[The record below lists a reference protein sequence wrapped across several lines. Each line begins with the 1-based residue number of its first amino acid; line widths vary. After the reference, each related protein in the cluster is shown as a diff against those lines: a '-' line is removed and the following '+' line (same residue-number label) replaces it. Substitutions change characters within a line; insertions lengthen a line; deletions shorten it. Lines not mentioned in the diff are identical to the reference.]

1 MCKVIC
7 ITNRALCS
15 DFFSQLERV
24 AAARPDRIILREKDL
39 TESEY
44 ISLAKKAKGIC
55 EGYGVVL
62 TLHSFVS
69 AAKQVGVRSIQLPM
83 PVLEGL
89 DDSEIKWFDEV
100 GVSCH
105 SAQDAEYAKKRGA
118 AFITLGHIFD
128 TDCKKGLPGRG
139 VRFLSEVCKAVSL
152 PVYAIGGIDTL
163 RAGAVT
169 AAGAEG
175 ICVMSSIMKAP
186 DPLKY
191 IKEIRKACSMRFDK
205 SSLILYAIT
214 DEGALAGRDLFEA
227 VESALKGGATM
238 IQLRDKGASHKELT
252 DKARALT
259 ALCHRYS
266 VPLIVNDDYK
276 AALDAGADGV
286 HVGTDDTPV
295 SEIRRFAGEGFIIGA
310 TAKTVEQAKAAKAQ
324 GADYLGVGAVFPSP
338 TKANAIR
345 ITADMFTAI
354 RQSTDLPAVAIG
366 GISRDNILTL
376 KDHGADGAAVVSAVF
391 ASADIESAARQLR
404 ELAGKI
410 VDS

>member
-1 MCKVIC
+1 MCRVIC
-7 ITNRALCS
+7 ITNKALCG

-44 ISLAKKAKGIC
+44 TELAKKAKGIC
-55 EGYGVVL
+55 ERYGVAL
-62 TLHSFVS
+62 TLHSFVN
-69 AAKQVGVRSIQLPM
+69 AARALGVKSIHLPL

-105 SAQDAEYAKKRGA
+105 SAHDAEYAKKRGA
-118 AFITLGHIFD
+118 AYITLGHIYD
-128 TDCKKGLPGRG
+128 TDCKRGLPGRG

-152 PVYAIGGIDTL
+152 PIYAIGGIDAV
-163 RAGAVT
+163 RAGAVS
-169 AAGAEG
+169 AAGASG

-186 DPLKY
+186 DPKKY
-191 IKEIRKACSMRFDK
+191 ISEIRKACSMRFDK
-205 SSLILYAIT
+205 SSLLLYAIT
-214 DEGALAGRDLFEA
+214 DEGALAGRDLYKS

-238 IQLRDKGASHKELT
+238 IQLRDKGASQQELT

-266 VPLIVNDDYK
+266 VPLIVNDNCK

-286 HVGTDDTPV
+286 HVGIEDTPV
-295 SEIRRFAGEGFIIGA
+295 SEIRRLAGEGFIIGA
-310 TAKTVEQAKAAKAQ
+310 TAKTIEQAKAAKAQ

-354 RQSTDLPAVAIG
+354 KQSTDLPAVAIG
-366 GISRDNILTL
+366 GINKDNILTL

-391 ASADIESAARQLR
+391 AAEDIEAAASQLK
-404 ELAGKI
+404 ELAEQI
-410 VDS
+410 VK